1 MVNKC
6 QGNHSFLY
14 GNRFT
19 IEKLNLEPA
28 CTCNSIYGN
37 CGYHHRY
44 HHRYHHLGQHQFHLH
59 FSFFTGL
66 VMAT

>member
-6 QGNHSFLY
+6 QGNDSFLY
-14 GNRFT
+14 GDHFT

-37 CGYHHRY
+37 CGYHH
-44 HHRYHHLGQHQFHLH
+44 HHYHHLGQHQFHLH
-59 FSFFTGL
+59 FYFFTGL